1 MDLVQTGAR
10 DLVKV
15 DVVDLV
21 LDVED
26 ALVHVKDLVVENA
39 IQHAKD
45 LVILVV
51 VMDVLDLA
59 HLVVEEIVKLVVD
72 LIVVPDVK
80 DLAKEIADNH
90 VILDV
95 QVNVEILALQHVL
108 LLAQDLVLDSVMGQ
122 QVFNNIM
129 GK

>member
-15 DVVDLV
+15 DAVDLV

-26 ALVHVKDLVVENA
+26 ALVHVKDLVAENV

-45 LVILVV
+45 HVILVV

-59 HLVVEEIVKLVVD
+59 HLDVEEIVKLVVD
-72 LIVVPDVK
+72 LIVALDAK
-80 DLAKEIADNH
+80 DLAKETVANH

-95 QVNVEILALQHVL
+95 RVNVEILALQHAL
-108 LLAQDLVLDSVMGQ
+108 LLVQDLVLDSVMGQ

>member
-15 DVVDLV
+15 DAADLV

-26 ALVHVKDLVVENA
+26 ALIHVKDLVAENV

-45 LVILVV
+45 LATLPV

-59 HLVVEEIVKLVVD
+59 HLAAKEIVKLVVD
-72 LIVVPDVK
+72 LIVVLDAK
-80 DLAKEIADNH
+80 DLAKEIAGNH
-90 VILDV
+90 AILDV
-95 QVNVEILALQHVL
+95 QVNVEILVLQHVL